1 MTSTD
6 DPDRDRRPSPLIPT
20 RRKPK
25 SPRARSHVSVNWS
38 AAARRE
44 YSLVAAASASA
55 TRAEI
60 GKAARQAVRRT
71 LSYLAE
77 AQALKNSADA
87 TTFTVELTFVSD
99 AEMQELNS
107 NYRGKN
113 KPTDVLSFAQTEGE
127 AFPIA
132 AEEVLLGDVII
143 AIGTAQR
150 QAAELKHSL
159 SHEIAFLAIHGTLH
173 LCGFDHD
180 TSPRRRVMWKHQ
192 DTVFAALFPDE
203 RTAETTSRR

>member
-6 DPDRDRRPSPLIPT
+6 DPDRDRRPT
-20 RRKPK
+20 RSRNSQAKTSK
-25 SPRARSHVSVNWS
+25 LRVQAAVTWS

-44 YSLVAAASASA
+44 YSASNEFS
-55 TRAEI
+55 RAEI
-60 GKAARQAVRRT
+60 GKIARGAAKRAVIYTRENTSALQPFNEAKAFT
-71 LSYLAE
+71 LEIS
-77 AQALKNSADA
+77 
-87 TTFTVELTFVSD
+87 FVSD
-99 AEMQELNS
+99 EEMCELNS

-132 AEEVLLGDVII
+132 LEEVLLGDVII
-143 AIGTAQR
+143 AVGTAQR

-159 SHEIAFLAIHGTLH
+159 QREVAFLTIHGTLH

-180 TSPRRRVMWKHQ
+180 TAPRRRVMWKHQ
-192 DTVFAALFPDE
+192 DTVFAALYPE
-203 RTAETTSRR
+203 ESILNSTLRR